1 MEKKKEAN
9 NKQRQTSNNNKK
21 TTSLT
26 DRSNMIGLL
35 NLPRGST
42 NYAIGASSYLIIP
55 GVWTFKFFKIKNL
68 KTNF

>member
-1 MEKKKEAN
+1 
-9 NKQRQTSNNNKK
+9 
-21 TTSLT
+21 
-26 DRSNMIGLL
+26 MIGLL

-68 KTNF
+68 KTNFKNKNEIKKRERIFVKVNTDTIPLD